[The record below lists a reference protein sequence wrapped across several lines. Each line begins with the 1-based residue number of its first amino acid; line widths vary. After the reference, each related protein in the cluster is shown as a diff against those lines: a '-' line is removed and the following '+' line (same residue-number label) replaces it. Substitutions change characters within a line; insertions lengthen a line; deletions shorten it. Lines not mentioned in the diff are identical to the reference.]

1 MTRMP
6 VDNNTILNSPDPYVA
21 SVLQSVNT
29 PFKGG
34 NMFRKIAGGLAQG
47 VGNIMMPGVG
57 SAIGNLISGGAGGL
71 LGGGGSLLGPQA
83 SQMLQYQQ
91 QMLEEQRSFELA
103 STILKN
109 RNDAA
114 MSAIR
119 NMKAS

>member
-1 MTRMP
+1 MP
-6 VDNNTILNSPDPYVA
+6 INTNPILSSPDPAVA
-21 SVLQSVNT
+21 SVLQSVSQ
-29 PFKGG
+29 PLGG
-34 NMFRKIAGGLAQG
+34 ASKFRRVLGGVAQG
-47 VGNIMMPGVG
+47 VGNIFMPGVG
-57 SAIGNLISGGAGGL
+57 TAIGSLITGGAGGL

-91 QMLEEQRSFELA
+91 QMLQEQQSFELA

-109 RNDAA
+109 RNDAT

>member
-1 MTRMP
+1 MS
-6 VDNNTILNSPDPYVA
+6 VNNNPIVSSPDPFVT

-29 PFKGG
+29 PLKGASK
-34 NMFRKIAGGLAQG
+34 FRSILGGVAQG
-47 VGNIMMPGVG
+47 VGNIFMPGVG
-57 SAIGNLISGGAGGL
+57 SAIGSLITGGAGGL

-91 QMLEEQRSFELA
+91 QMLQEQQSFELA